1 MKFTIKDN
9 FAYRK
14 VKSNK
19 DVYMVVYID
28 DAKKNISRDW
38 NIDFDMH
45 AIQIL
50 RNDKLNIDIIEGYI
64 FNKDMPAFEAF
75 AKKLDEA
82 NSIIMN
88 GYDEKKNYFKV
99 CVGLVNKK
107 KGENNDNK

>member
-64 FNKDMPAFEAF
+64 LVKDMPAFETF